1 MRDALMKPVSQGKL
15 FAFLLAV
22 FAGAAVHA
30 AEGVDWSMPAP
41 DELVKQVSF
50 RVDELRS
57 VSNANC
63 KVYSVDFSDDAQYRA
78 TGAQKFFEKR
88 QEDGKGFVRF
98 GLKGK
103 TAFAGGV
110 CPAKPFAV
118 RPNTQYTLK
127 FTGRSPQGRCLMYL
141 RLFDEKGKNVSANV
155 MVPKGWTYTKYNIA
169 IYKLSDQSSAEW
181 HEEVATVQ
189 IPEGVHAV

>member
-1 MRDALMKPVSQGKL
+1 MRDALMPISQGKI

-22 FAGAAVHA
+22 FAGAAACA
-30 AEGVDWSMPAP
+30 AGDVDCSMAVA
-41 DELVKQVSF
+41 DGLVKQVSF

-78 TGAQKFFEKR
+78 AGAQKFFEKR
-88 QEDGKGFVRF
+88 QEDGKSFVRF

-103 TAFAGGV
+103 TAFAGGI

-127 FTGRSPQGRCLMYL
+127 FIGRCPQGRCLMYL
-141 RLFDEKGKNVSANV
+141 RLFDDKGKNVSARV
-155 MVPKGWTYTKYNIA
+155 MAPKG
-169 IYKLSDQSSAEW
+169 
-181 HEEVATVQ
+181 
-189 IPEGVHAV
+189 